1 MISNLLYIFIRL
13 ALLAVLTFLFVV
25 LYEHGPAGYF
35 QSVHHDFL
43 SLMGSEMPEKPQ
55 S

>member
-25 LYEHGPAGYF
+25 LYEHGPN
-35 QSVHHDFL
+35 DFL
-43 SLMGSEMPEKPQ
+43 GHVRNDFLALVKSEGTSAAQP
-55 S
+55 